1 MTTRKLKKV
10 DIVCESLKKRI
21 INNVWKVGNHIP
33 TELELAEEF
42 QCSRGTVSK
51 AIARLEG
58 LNLLEGR
65 KRGGTRVTSNVI
77 KQSSTSVDL
86 DAFAFVF
93 PNERHEGIRRMVRG
107 FQDAAYASG
116 RSVMMLTTGT
126 DLRKETEV
134 IASLPDY
141 NVRGCVTSPV
151 LSTVAGQLQ
160 FSQLAM
166 ASEIP
171 IVLAGMTLPGTGC
184 PSVTADFFHEGYT
197 MTNYLIKQG
206 LKRIGFLA
214 NHAWTQIAREK
225 HLGYRKALE
234 EAGIPYNPSLV
245 HLAPQMTPSHEHP
258 LREPSRIAL
267 GYLQQVE
274 NLEAVVCLYDFL
286 AVALIETARS
296 LNIRVPEDLKVVGID
311 DLSIANSDQI
321 SLTTYHVPFE
331 TIGQQAFALLNNL
344 VTGVPLDNTEV
355 QVRGELIVRKS
366 A

>member
-1 MTTRKLKKV
+1 MSTRKPKKV

-33 TELELAEEF
+33 TELELADEF
-42 QCSRGTVSK
+42 QCSRGTISK

-65 KRGGTRVTSNVI
+65 KRGGTRVTSNTI
-77 KQSSTSVDL
+77 KQSANAVDL
-86 DAFAFVF
+86 EAFAFVF

-107 FQDAAYASG
+107 FQDAAYAHG

-126 DLRKETEV
+126 ELRKETE
-134 IASLPDY
+134 IISSLPDY

-151 LSTVAGQLQ
+151 LSTVSGQLQ
-160 FSQLAM
+160 FSQVVM

-171 IVLAGMTLPGTGC
+171 IVLAGMALPGTGC

-197 MTNYLIKQG
+197 VTNHLIKQG

-234 EAGIPYNPSLV
+234 EAGIPYNSALV
-245 HLAPQMTPSHEHP
+245 HLAPQMNPSHEHP
-258 LREPSRIAL
+258 LREPTRIAQS
-267 GYLQQVE
+267 YLKQATD
-274 NLEAVVCLYDFL
+274 LEGVVCLYDFL

-296 LNIRVPEDLKVVGID
+296 LNIRVPDDLKVIGID
-311 DLSIANSDQI
+311 DISIANATQV

-331 TIGQQAFALLNNL
+331 AIGQQAFTLLNNL
-344 VTGVPLDNTEV
+344 VNGTPVENTDV
-355 QVRGELIVRKS
+355 QIRGELIIRQS